1 MKRSR
6 STDRAIVLL
15 HWLLGLSVLR
25 DDQGFS
31 LFPERTHNLGGVGFE
46 VTDTPNPTRRFHL
59 SPTLAGGHLLHQPAL
74 GTPRFRLLRIQRL

>member
-31 LFPERTHNLGGVGFE
+31 LFPERTYNLSGVGLE
-46 VTDTPNPTRRFHL
+46 LTYRLNPV
-59 SPTLAGGHLLHQPAL
+59 G
-74 GTPRFRLLRIQRL
+74 